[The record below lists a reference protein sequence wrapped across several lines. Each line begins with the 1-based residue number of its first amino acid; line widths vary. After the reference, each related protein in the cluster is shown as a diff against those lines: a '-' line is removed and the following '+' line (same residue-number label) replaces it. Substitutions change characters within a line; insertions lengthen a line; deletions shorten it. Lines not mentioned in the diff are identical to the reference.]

1 MGRST
6 APDPVLVARLRAQ
19 MLTDRAGADPVD
31 VVDRILA
38 VQAQDGRGFR
48 LAVRARSSVESA
60 SAVDRALTVDRSLVV
75 DWLNRGT
82 LHLIRSEDRAWLHT
96 LLAPQL
102 ATATR
107 RRLQQE
113 GVDAAMAERGVAL
126 VARTLRADGPQS
138 RAQLRARLDS
148 ADVRTAGQALV
159 HLLGAATI
167 EGHVLRGPVLDGEQ
181 LFADPLTWLGPSPPL
196 PDRDVL
202 LAELARRYLV
212 GHGPATDRDLAYWTG
227 LSLGDA
233 RRGLDGVRNLTDHGH
248 GLVSLH
254 APNPDDTA
262 LPDPVLLGPFD
273 PLLHGWA
280 SRELV
285 LGVDLGVVTNNGI
298 FRPVALVHGRAPAVW
313 RLAGGELTW
322 EVRDGWPLSQRAV
335 RALERDALAV
345 RDYLAA

>member
-1 MGRST
+1 M
-6 APDPVLVARLRAQ
+6 
-19 MLTDRAGADPVD
+19 
-31 VVDRILA
+31 
-38 VQAQDGRGFR
+38 
-48 LAVRARSSVESA
+48 SA

-82 LHLIRSEDRAWLHT
+82 LHLIRSEDRAWLHA

-126 VARTLRADGPQS
+126 VARTLSEDGPQS

-148 ADVRTAGQALV
+148 ADVRTVGQALV

-181 LFADPLTWLGPSPPL
+181 LFAHPLTWLGPPPSL

-202 LAELARRYLV
+202 LTELARRYLV

-233 RRGLDGVRNLTDHGH
+233 RRGLAGVRHLVERSD
-248 GLVSLH
+248 GLAALH
-254 APNPDDTA
+254 DADPDDA
-262 LPDPVLLGPFD
+262 ELPDPVLLGPFD
-273 PLLHGWA
+273 PLLHGWV

-285 LGVDLGVVTNNGI
+285 LGEDLGVVTSNGI
-298 FRPVALVHGRAPAVW
+298 FRPVALVQGRAAAVW
-313 RLAGGELTW
+313 RLAGGVLTW
-322 EVRDGWPLSQRAV
+322 EVREGWSLAKGAEQSLTLDADAV
-335 RALERDALAV
+335 RA
-345 RDYLAA
+345 YLAG